1 MEVWSSPEFDEHEKV
16 IFVADRET
24 GLRAIIAIH
33 DTTMGPAGGGCRMW
47 PYESTQAALDDVLR
61 LSRAMTY
68 KLAFIGARYGGGK
81 AVIIGDPRKDKNEAL
96 LRAMARAV
104 DKLAGAMT
112 ISEDVGLT
120 VDDLVTFSK
129 ETQYVVGLPGQ
140 SGDTSPPTAYGIFCG
155 LKSCLRHGLEK
166 ESFEGV
172 HFAIQGLGNVGFRR
186 AEHLARAGARLTVAD
201 TVSER
206 VARAEAEL
214 GAESVDADAIYDV
227 AADVFS
233 PCALG
238 GAINDGTVPRLRAKV
253 VAGAANNQLH
263 RDRHAETLRE
273 RGILYAPDY
282 VINGGG
288 AINAS
293 QGKFAYDEA
302 RIRREIEAI
311 EGKLDTIF
319 ARAATEGRSPLA
331 VANRMAEEILGRA

>member
-16 IFVADRET
+16 IFVADRES
-24 GLRAIIAIH
+24 GLRAIIAMH

-47 PYESTQAALDDVLR
+47 PYETTQAALDDVLR

-68 KLAFIGARYGGGK
+68 KLAFIRAPYGGGK
-81 AVIIGDPRKDKNEAL
+81 AVIVGDPHKDKSEAL

-104 DKLAGAMT
+104 DKLQGAMT

-120 VDDLVTFSK
+120 VDDLVTFAK

-155 LKSCLRHGLEK
+155 LKSCVRHGLARED
-166 ESFEGV
+166 FDGV
-172 HFAIQGLGNVGFRR
+172 HVAIQGLGNVGYRL
-186 AEHLARAGARLTVAD
+186 AERLAGAGARLTVAD
-201 TVSER
+201 VVPER

-214 GAESVDADAIYDV
+214 GAESVPVDALYDV
-227 AADVFS
+227 EADIFA

-238 GAINDGTVPRLRAKV
+238 GVINDETVPRLRVKI
-253 VAGAANNQLH
+253 VAGGANNQLH
-263 RDRHAETLRE
+263 RDRHADALHG

-282 VINGGG
+282 VLNGGG

-293 QGKFAYDEA
+293 QEKFDYDEA
-302 RIRREIEAI
+302 RIRGEIEGI
-311 EGKLDTIF
+311 EGMLDAIF
-319 ARAATEGRSPLA
+319 GRAAKEGKSPLA

>member
-47 PYESTQAALDDVLR
+47 PYETTQAALDDVLR

-81 AVIIGDPRKDKNEAL
+81 AVIIGDAHKDKSEAL

-120 VDDLVTFSK
+120 VDDLVTFNK
-129 ETQYVVGLPGQ
+129 ETQHVVGLPGQ

-155 LKSCLRHGLEK
+155 LKSCLRHGLGR
-166 ESFEGV
+166 ESFDGV
-172 HFAIQGLGNVGFRR
+172 HVAIQGLGNVGFRL
-186 AEHLARAGARLTVAD
+186 AERLVAAGARLTVAD
-201 TVSER
+201 TVPDR
-206 VARAEAEL
+206 VARAKVGL
-214 GAESVDADAIYDV
+214 GAESVDADTIYDV
-227 AADVFS
+227 KADIFA

-238 GAINDGTVPRLRAKV
+238 GAINDETVPRLRVKV

-263 RDRHAETLRE
+263 RDRHAEALHE

-293 QGKFAYDEA
+293 QEKFAYDEA
-302 RIRREIEAI
+302 RIRGEIEAI
-311 EGKLDTIF
+311 AGKLNTIFERAAKEGK
-319 ARAATEGRSPLA
+319 SPLS
-331 VANRMAEEILGRA
+331 VANRMAKEILSRA